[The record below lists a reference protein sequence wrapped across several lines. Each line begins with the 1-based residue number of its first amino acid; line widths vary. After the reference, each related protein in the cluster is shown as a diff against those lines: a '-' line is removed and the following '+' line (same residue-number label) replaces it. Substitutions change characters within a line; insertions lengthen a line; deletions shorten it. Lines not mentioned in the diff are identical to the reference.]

1 MLKESRDRERERNTD
16 LITDVK
22 GKEKHQHASGGV
34 TPMMLGPAV
43 MDVFKECWVED
54 LNLNG

>member
-1 MLKESRDRERERNTD
+1 MLKESRERERNTD